1 MNFRKAGILVAH
13 GRRGRVLGAAVLFP
27 LPLLI
32 AVFRNSTFEGWNLLA
47 AITFALLLTVWIGII
62 AWLISPIRCWW
73 MFKVVLIALSCLL
86 MRSLLFGP
94 AAPAPVPVLILGS
107 AAVLLLIAAIRIR
120 APTEED
126 IRLAR
131 MADQPGVGHSSWW
144 ITLLAL
150 AVLAVPAIVI
160 LKSLYGML
168 R

>member
-1 MNFRKAGILVAH
+1 MLIAALV
-13 GRRGRVLGAAVLFP
+13 LP

-32 AVFRNSTFEGWNLLA
+32 AVFRNSTLEGWNLLA

-62 AWLISPIRCWW
+62 AWLVSPIRYWW

-86 MRSLLFGP
+86 VRTLLFGP
-94 AAPAPVPVLILGS
+94 SEPAPVLILGS
-107 AAVLLLIAAIRIR
+107 AAVLLLIAAIRTR
-120 APTEED
+120 APTEDD

-131 MADQPGVGHSSWW
+131 IADGPGDGHSSWW
-144 ITLLAL
+144 MTLLAV
-150 AVLAVPAIVI
+150 AVLAIPAISI